1 VESGDRD
8 PALMRSTRSTWP
20 ARVGALV
27 FLLLAIGYAAWY
39 AVHLNI
45 PATASLSTYVI
56 SVLQAV
62 PAVGAILL
70 PAAVLVRH
78 PDAWSHARAL
88 FFGTILYAA
97 VQGLLILADPL
108 QGIFEA
114 LTPASDDLPFLVP
127 MAAMYNGLISVVAA
141 LGLGYIGIGLSIARR
156 YPDSGPRWTTAWFVP
171 VATVFGTVVGVLA
184 VSRIQFGDTQMTP
197 PLAIYLASS
206 VVLGVLRIV
215 MWAWLASVVIRG
227 WLAGEDPRSGWGLAS
242 TSAAL
247 VLLALALVNLSGLF
261 DIPTDAFGTA
271 LGYVIV
277 MSYAGGHILLLAAFA
292 VGLPEI
298 DDIDEDDDGEFD
310 PDDDFDDDDE
320 DEDEDDDDD
329 DGDDDDEAPDYDLTA
344 G

>member
-27 FLLLAIGYAAWY
+27 FLLLGVGYAVWDA
-39 AVHLNI
+39 ANLDI
-45 PATASLSTYVI
+45 PATAALSTYII
-56 SVLQAV
+56 SALQAV
-62 PAVGAILL
+62 PAIAAILL
-70 PAAVLVRH
+70 PAVVLVRH
-78 PDAWSHARAL
+78 PDAWSHTRAL

-108 QGIFEA
+108 QPLFET

-127 MAAMYNGLISVVAA
+127 MAALYNGLISVVAA

-156 YPDSGPRWTTAWFVP
+156 YPDAGPRWATAWLVP
-171 VATVFGTVVGVLA
+171 VATVFGALVGVLA
-184 VSRIQFGDTQMTP
+184 VSRIQFGDTPMTP

-206 VVLGVLRIV
+206 VILGVLRIV
-215 MWAWLASVVIRG
+215 MWAWLASVAVRG
-227 WLAGEDPRSGWGLAS
+227 WLAGEDPRSGWGLA
-242 TSAAL
+242 TAAAAF

-261 DIPTDAFGTA
+261 DIPNDAFGTA
-271 LGYVIV
+271 LGYAIVIA
-277 MSYAGGHILLLAAFA
+277 YAGGHVLLLAAFA

-298 DDIDEDDDGEFD
+298 ATDDDGEFD
-310 PDDDFDDDDE
+310 PDDDYDDDDYDGE
-320 DEDEDDDDD
+320 EDDEE
-329 DGDDDDEAPDYDLTA
+329 DDEGPDYDLTA